1 MVDWGDVMDVAK
13 LKKLLAQKEGPKLD
27 YKLAMPLASDTHKKE
42 IAKDVLALANT
53 PGGRGYL
60 VIGVQD
66 KTRALVGVDPAD
78 YPEEKIQQILL
89 TRCDPPVNISVDP
102 VQIQGVVIVVV
113 SVYKSHNRPHQMRQT
128 GAFYIRRGSTT
139 DLAHRDEIALMF
151 QHAGLIMTEQ
161 MPIYRGRT
169 TDFEMN
175 LVDGYVTRVTGQVY
189 REGDENLLCDLG
201 LMFYEQEDNR
211 YYPTVGGVLLFG
223 KEPQRLMPH
232 TGIKF
237 ITLDLSGNR
246 IQTILRGAIIPLL
259 DQAMQFCEKIIDGYD
274 YPLDILEE
282 AISNALV
289 HRDYFDYSREIVVFI
304 SDKRIEISNPGAI
317 VDRDPLNNV
326 IRSITPKRRNP
337 WLYHQL
343 LSLDDKKRFTKY
355 GLGLLKIKRSASPL
369 GSVRFINLKKT
380 NLFKVILPG
389 LENAYQKK
397 APL

>member
-1 MVDWGDVMDVAK
+1 MDVAK

-27 YKLAMPLASDTHKKE
+27 YKLTMPLASDTHKKE

-66 KTRALVGVDPAD
+66 KTRTLVGVDPLD
-78 YPEEKIQQILL
+78 YPEERIQQILL
-89 TRCDPPVNISVDP
+89 TRCDPPVNVSVDP
-102 VQIQGVVIVVV
+102 VHIQGVVIVVI

-151 QHAGLIMTEQ
+151 QHAGLIVTEQ
-161 MPIYRGRT
+161 MPLYHGRMSHF
-169 TDFEMN
+169 DLG
-175 LVDGYVTRVTGQVY
+175 LVEGFVMRMTGQAY

-211 YYPTVGGVLLFG
+211 YYPTVGGLLLFG
-223 KEPQRLMPH
+223 KDPQVLMPH

-237 ITLDLSGNR
+237 ITLEPSGNR
-246 IQTILRGAIIPLL
+246 IQTVFRGAIIPLL
-259 DQAMQFCEKIIDGYD
+259 DQAMQFCEKILDGTD

-289 HRDYFDYSREIVVFI
+289 HRDYFDNSREIVVFI

-317 VDRDPLNNV
+317 ADHDPLNNM
-326 IRSITPKRRNP
+326 IRSVTPKRRNA

-343 LSLDDKKRFTKY
+343 LTLDGKNRFTKY
-355 GLGLLKIKRSASPL
+355 GLGLLKIKRAASVL
-369 GSVRFINLKKT
+369 GNVRFINLRKS
-380 NLFKVILPG
+380 NLFKVVLPG
-389 LENAYQKK
+389 LENAHQTKG
-397 APL
+397 PL